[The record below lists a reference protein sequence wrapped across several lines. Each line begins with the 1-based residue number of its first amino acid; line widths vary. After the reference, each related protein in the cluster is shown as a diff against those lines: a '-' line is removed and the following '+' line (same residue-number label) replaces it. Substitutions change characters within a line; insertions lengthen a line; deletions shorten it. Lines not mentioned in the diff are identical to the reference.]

1 MKTVFKIIPIV
12 LFLCSCKSYKNKKA
26 DAFFNAWEVETENIV
41 KQETE
46 NQLEKDIAEIS
57 KLVFCLETKQNIRY
71 TNLKY
76 KIVNKEIKVSLVE
89 DLDSPDFKT
98 FPAPYSLKTPKY
110 IFKDSIFLNRPNCNE
125 ASLKLLILTDYYRKK
140 INGKLKFG
148 FGSFNQGKRLE
159 NARAILEREYSK
171 KYKIPKEL
179 SKITF
184 NKNRDS
190 AVVGI
195 SVIFGYRLKRFIKVN
210 NNWQF
215 DKTLLEL
222 DE

>member
-1 MKTVFKIIPIV
+1 MKMAFKIIPIV
-12 LFLCSCKSYKNKKA
+12 LVLYSCKSYKSKKV
-26 DAFFNAWEVETENIV
+26 DEFFSIWEIDTKNIV
-41 KQETE
+41 KQDSL
-46 NQLEKDIAEIS
+46 NQIEIDIS
-57 KLVFCLETKQNIRY
+57 KISELIFCLEKKHDNRY
-71 TNLKY
+71 PNLNY
-76 KIVNKEIKVSLVE
+76 KIVNKDVKVSLVE

-98 FPAPYSLKTPKY
+98 FSAPYSLKTPTY
-110 IFKDSIFLNRPNCNE
+110 IFKDSLFFNRPNCHE
-125 ASLKLLILTDYYRKK
+125 SSLKLLILTNHYKKK

-159 NARAILEREYSK
+159 NARAILAREYSK